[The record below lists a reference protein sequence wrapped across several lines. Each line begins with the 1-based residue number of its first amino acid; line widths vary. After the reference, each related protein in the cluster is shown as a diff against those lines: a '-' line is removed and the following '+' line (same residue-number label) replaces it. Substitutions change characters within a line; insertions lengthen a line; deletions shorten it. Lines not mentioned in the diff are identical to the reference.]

1 MADFEKMTKDLGEV
15 LSEERDL
22 LNIREERLKQAKATV
37 EVENKLLKIQIQ
49 RIENLIKEKKL
60 EARTAQEK
68 ERKKVLEEIVALEE
82 QLEKANEKLKKSE
95 EALQESKEKNFKTT
109 LKQIEVY
116 GKLESAMK
124 ILKNPYAALGKALN
138 YLIELSIAA
147 TKTYDEQRAALAK
160 LTGGL
165 SRYNQELADGMNQ
178 ASLYGV
184 TMEEFGKSFNDA
196 AAELTSFGSLNASTR
211 KEIGLLAGQMGRL
224 GMDNFLKNLEMG
236 VQGLGMTQDQAME
249 TQKELLGLGSALG
262 PKFKKMIDAEFG
274 PAMESL
280 AAHTKGKAIK
290 VFKELAIQSKKTGLE
305 LSKLRAFSEQFDTFE
320 GAASAVGKLNAA
332 LGGNYFNSM
341 ELLKASESERVDIIR
356 QGIALSG
363 KRFQDLS
370 RFEKKFMAQALG
382 VSSVADAQKL
392 LRTEQEKEAEE
403 LERLTKQ
410 GEKFGLSAEEMRE
423 RIRATQKVS
432 EQFKMAMQNLAVA
445 FKPVIDFLSKVAKG
459 LADVT
464 KFMKKN
470 TNSTGALVTALG
482 ALFGILLLYKGIG
495 GIIGAVIGGGKKGT
509 RGLSKMGLKRSLRG
523 SLGGLVGGLK
533 TLALGAAAVGVAIV
547 LMGLLGKVLP
557 IFSKGL
563 KSLET
568 ISWEAMGKAAAGLT
582 VITVAIVAL
591 GALLTKGTLGMG
603 ALAFGAAV
611 LAIALLGGAFYA
623 LGTGISSVAE
633 GFKKLEGVSPEK
645 IIKKLA
651 NIGKLEGIE
660 DAAKSIN
667 KLANIGKLEGIDV
680 EENIEKLTNI
690 AELVTTINTS
700 GVDALKINLNKIQVE
715 GDLDYKFTVD
725 FENIPK
731 SRRDMEKKLKD
742 FAEKVKTNTAALAK
756 IKGSL

>member
-1 MADFEKMTKDLGEV
+1 MADFEKMAKEMSEV
-15 LSEERDL
+15 LSEEREL
-22 LNIREERLKQAKATV
+22 LKIREERLKQAKQTV
-37 EVENKLLKIQIQ
+37 EVENKLLKIQVQ
-49 RIENLIKEKKL
+49 KIENEIKERKL
-60 EARTAQEK
+60 EARTAAEEK
-68 ERKKVLEEIVALEE
+68 RAEVLEKIIALEE
-82 QLEKANEKLKKSE
+82 ELEKANEKLKKSE
-95 EALQESKEKNFKTT
+95 EALQESKEKNFKST
-109 LKQIEVY
+109 LKQIDVY
-116 GKLESAMK
+116 TKLESVMK
-124 ILKNPYAALGKALN
+124 TLKNPYAALGKALN
-138 YLIELSIAA
+138 YLINLSIAA

-165 SRYNQELADGMNQ
+165 SRYNQELADGMNE
-178 ASLYGV
+178 ASLYGL

-196 AAELTSFGSLNASTR
+196 AAELTSFGSLSASTR

-280 AAHTKGKAIK
+280 AAHTKRKAIQ

-332 LGGNYFNSM
+332 LGGNYFNSL

-356 QGIALSG
+356 QGMALSG

-370 RFEKKFMAQALG
+370 RYEKKFVAQSLG

-410 GEKFGLSAEEMRE
+410 GAKFGLSAEEMKE
-423 RIRATQKVS
+423 RITATQKVS

-445 FKPVIDFLSKVAKG
+445 FKPVIDFLSETAKG
-459 LADVT
+459 LAEVT

-470 TNSTGALVTALG
+470 VGSTGALVTALG

-495 GIIGAVIGGGKKGT
+495 GIIGAVTGGGVGGAKGLSRGGMM
-509 RGLSKMGLKRSLRG
+509 RGLRG
-523 SLGGLVGGLK
+523 ALTGLVSGLK
-533 TLALGAAAVGVAIV
+533 TLALGAVAVGVAIG

-568 ISWEAMGKAAAGLT
+568 ISWAAMAKAAVGIIAITAAIAGLGYMLS
-582 VITVAIVAL
+582 A
-591 GALLTKGTLGMG
+591 GTFGI
-603 ALAFGAAV
+603 GAAV
-611 LAIALLGGAFYA
+611 FAGGVAAIIAVGAALAALGGGIIALG
-623 LGTGISSVAE
+623 E
-633 GFKKLEGVSPEK
+633 GFRTLESADVGEG
-645 IIKKLA
+645 IKKLA
-651 NIGKLEGIE
+651 NI
-660 DAAKSIN
+660 AK
-667 KLANIGKLEGIDV
+667 
-680 EENIEKLTNI
+680 
-690 AELVTTINTS
+690 LVTKINTS
-700 GVDALKINLNKIQVE
+700 NVDTLKINLNKIQVE
-715 GDLDYKFTVD
+715 GDLDYTFTVD

-731 SRRDMEKKLKD
+731 SKSDMEKKLTD
-742 FAEKVKTNTAALAK
+742 FGKKIAKNQAAIGRL
-756 IKGSL
+756 KGSMFL

>member
-1 MADFEKMTKDLGEV
+1 MADQDFTKIQADLQRV
-15 LSEERDL
+15 IASEREL
-22 LNIREERLKQAKATV
+22 LKVREERLNQSKQTV
-37 EVENKLLKIQIQ
+37 EVQNKLLKIETQ
-49 RIENLIKEKKL
+49 RIENDIQDRKLQADMKDDAKEKAEIL
-60 EARTAQEK
+60 REIVE
-68 ERKKVLEEIVALEE
+68 LEEELEE
-82 QLEKANEKLKKSE
+82 ANEKLKKSE
-95 EALQESKEKNFKTT
+95 EALQESKERNFKTT
-109 LKQIEVY
+109 LKQIDVY
-116 GKLESAMK
+116 TKLESVMK
-124 ILKNPYAALGKALN
+124 TLKNPYAALGKALN
-138 YLIELSIAA
+138 YLINLSIAA

-262 PKFKKMIDAEFG
+262 PKFKKMMDADFG

-280 AAHTKGKAIK
+280 AAHTKGKAIQ

-332 LGGNYFNSM
+332 LGGNYFNSL

-356 QGIALSG
+356 QGMALSG

-410 GEKFGLSAEEMRE
+410 GEKFGLSAEQMKE

-432 EQFKMAMQNLAVA
+432 EQFQMAMQNLAFA
-445 FKPVIDFLSKVAKG
+445 FKPVIDFLSKTAKY
-459 LADVT
+459 LAEFME
-464 KFMKKN
+464 KFKKADQ
-470 TNSTGALVTALG
+470 SGRAFAASL
-482 ALFGILLLYKGIG
+482 GILVISLVAIKLALMGISKVVGLMGIFG
-495 GIIGAVIGGGKKGT
+495 G
-509 RGLSKMGLKRSLRG
+509 
-523 SLGGLVGGLK
+523 VGG
-533 TLALGAAAVGVAIV
+533 GAAAAAGGV
-547 LMGLLGKVLP
+547 GLLKSLGIVVLGLVVAGAALYFLGTTIMP
-557 IFSKGL
+557 ALGTGFKKLSEGL

-582 VITVAIVAL
+582 VITGTIFLL
-591 GALLTKGTLGMG
+591 GKFLTTGSLGMG
-603 ALAFGAAV
+603 AIAFAVVVAAFWALSGA
-611 LAIALLGGAFYA
+611 LYA
-623 LGTGISSVAE
+623 LGGGISSLGE
-633 GFKKLEGVSPEK
+633 GLKSLEGVSAEK
-645 IIKKLA
+645 SIKKLA
-651 NIGKLEGIE
+651 NIAKLVKE
-660 DAAKSIN
+660 
-667 KLANIGKLEGIDV
+667 
-680 EENIEKLTNI
+680 
-690 AELVTTINTS
+690 INTR
-700 GVDALKINLNKIQVE
+700 GADTLKINLNKIKIE
-715 GDLDYKFTVD
+715 GDLDYTFTVD
-725 FENIPK
+725 FDNIPK
-731 SRRDMEKKLKD
+731 SRRDMEKKL
-742 FAEKVKTNTAALAK
+742 EKFVKEVAKNTKAINA
-756 IKGSL
+756 IKGYGR